1 MIGSVQ
7 RCEKDNMA
15 TNSQDPHYVTIAE
28 WVSRTGISRA
38 KTYELLADHVLK
50 SHKIGARTLLDF
62 AAGLA
67 WIEAQPAAVV
77 RKRFK
82 APVKAKSH

>member
-1 MIGSVQ
+1 MT
-7 RCEKDNMA
+7 
-15 TNSQDPHYVTIAE
+15 TNSEDPHYVTIPE
-28 WVSRTGISRA
+28 WVRRTGISRA

-50 SHKIGARTLLDF
+50 SHKIGTRTLLNF

-77 RKRFK
+77 CKRFK
-82 APVKAKSH
+82 SPVKTTAHQT